1 ALENPTERFGFY
13 SIQRTFT
20 TFLEQ
25 AGVREERIL
34 GRGEIVFYNLGKF
47 SQLIS
52 DFETIHYHSKP
63 KEKYESFG
71 NFLEFHAE
79 NAYPEGWQ
87 NNQYANPDAIRIMR
101 SEEHTSELQSRGHL
115 VCRLLLEK

>member
-1 ALENPTERFGFY
+1 VTKSRAALEDPTERFGFY

-20 TFLEQ
+20 TFLAQ

-34 GRGEIVFYNLGKF
+34 GRGEVVFYNLGKF

-52 DFETIHYHSKP
+52 DFETIHYHWKP
-63 KEKYESFG
+63 KEKYESFA
-71 NFLEFHAE
+71 NFLESQAE

-87 NNQYANPDAIRIMR
+87 NNQYANPDPIRIMTIHHAKGMH
-101 SEEHTSELQSRGHL
+101 SP
-115 VCRLLLEK
+115 VVF